1 MWDYYEG
8 EITLDVLASF
18 ISSNQ
23 KKERIQ
29 MMTSKERVF
38 KINKAIWMTKSRVIQ
53 IRILIPKQ

>member
-1 MWDYYEG
+1 MMWDYYEG

-38 KINKAIWMTKSRVIQ
+38 KINKAI
-53 IRILIPKQ
+53 

>member
-23 KKERIQ
+23 KNERIQ
-29 MMTSKERVF
+29 MMTSKERIF